1 MKPRKPTSTTAP
13 NHQVLNRKKTDP
25 GKFIYT
31 GHYLSEDVDMQL
43 FKYNKNECTETKI
56 NAPDELEEF
65 NQPGF
70 QYWLNIHG
78 LSNPETITL
87 IAKKLKIHDLVIQDI
102 LDVDQ
107 RPKYQEFDDFVFC
120 TIKSIV
126 PSDKELISEH
136 ISFIIGKNHLV
147 SLQEKKADYFEHL
160 RFRLRENTGILRDR
174 ASDYLLF
181 TMLESILDN
190 YFVTLQK
197 LEIDIQQLNLFNL
210 HSEPSPIVF
219 RQIEQMKKHV
229 HAIRKA
235 ILPIREFTLFV
246 ERDKNNFIETRH
258 IKYFQE
264 IKDLCLTLIDTCDTI
279 EHSLESSTNLFFSI
293 QGHRM
298 NLVMKTL
305 TIVASIFIP
314 LTFITGIYGMN
325 FVNMPELHWKYGYV
339 AVWVLILAVFIA
351 MVVFLRKRRWF

>member
-1 MKPRKPTSTTAP
+1 MNTGKPTSSTTTH
-13 NHQVLNRKKTDP
+13 HQVLNRKKTDP

-31 GHYLSEDVDMQL
+31 GDYLSEDIDMQL
-43 FKYNKNECTETKI
+43 FKYNKTECIETQI
-56 NAPDELEEF
+56 NTPDDLEEF
-65 NQPGF
+65 SQPEF

-78 LSNPETITL
+78 LSNTETIAL
-87 IAKKLKIHDLVIQDI
+87 VSKRLNIHDLVIQDI
-102 LDVDQ
+102 LDVNQ

-147 SLQEKKADYFEHL
+147 SFQEKKADYFEHL

-197 LEIDIQQLNLFNL
+197 LEDDIEKLNLFNL
-210 HSEPSPIVF
+210 NSEPSPNVF

-246 ERDKNNFIETRH
+246 EREKNSYIEKRH
-258 IKYFQE
+258 VKYFQE
-264 IKDLCLTLIDTCDTI
+264 IKDLCLTLTDTCDTI

-325 FVNMPELHWKYGYV
+325 FVNMPELHWKYGYG
-339 AVWVLILAVFIA
+339 AVWVLILAVFFT